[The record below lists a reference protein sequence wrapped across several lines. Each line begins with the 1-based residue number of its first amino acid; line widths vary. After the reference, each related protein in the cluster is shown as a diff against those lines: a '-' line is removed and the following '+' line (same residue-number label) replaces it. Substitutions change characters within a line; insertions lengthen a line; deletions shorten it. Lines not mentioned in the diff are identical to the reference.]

1 MVLLS
6 VLWSLIVPT
15 SAIAISSQNLH
26 RPEATVKN
34 GTLIGAYSSEYDQD
48 FFLGIPYA
56 QPPVGNLRYRHPQ
69 TINQTWTAKP
79 ATEYGAWCHSAPLS
93 LPGFSQKG
101 FTHKESEDCLSLNVV
116 RPSGV
121 GELNRLPV
129 LVWIHGGGL
138 QEGGSADQRYNMSF
152 LVQESVRMGT
162 PIIGVSFNYRL
173 SGFGFL
179 PGRAV
184 NESGVANLGLYDQRK
199 ALVWVQENIAAFGG
213 DPFRVTISGES
224 SGGISVGHHFLAFGG
239 RDDGLFS
246 SGIAE
251 SGGPLTPSA
260 LITLDQQDVYYDK
273 VLEHTNCTS
282 AADTLGCLRN
292 IPAQV
297 LKTAFQGVSYY
308 PVIDGAMIEGFPSLA
323 LKEGRF
329 IKRPLLTGSNTNEGT
344 AFSIPAGLRVDNA
357 TDFSTFATA
366 FDTGH
371 ALSQKTISELATMYI
386 NDLSSQEIQRDLGSV
401 SPSPGPAYGSLWGRA
416 TLYLGDS
423 MFHAGRRYAT
433 EMWRKHKV
441 PSYSYRFDTVP
452 NGIDPNILGA
462 THFQEIPFVF
472 RNLGNQG
479 YTVKPLSSNSTAL
492 SQEYHDLAILM
503 SRMWISFAVT
513 QSPNSHRV
521 SDFNLTWPVYG
532 LDARNIVFRLG
543 DIHLERDSSRKNAI
557 ERIIRAFEEY
567 KI

>member
-1 MVLLS
+1 MKVLFSILP
-6 VLWSLIVPT
+6 SLFV
-15 SAIAISSQNLH
+15 SASALAVSCQDA
-26 RPEATVKN
+26 PPQVTVKN

-48 FFLGIPYA
+48 FFLGVPYA
-56 QPPVGNLRYRHPQ
+56 QPPVESLRYHHPQ
-69 TINQTWTAKP
+69 TINQSWTVKL
-79 ATEYGAWCHSAPLS
+79 ATEYGAWCHSAPLT
-93 LPGFSQKG
+93 LPGFSQEG
-101 FTHKESEDCLSLNVV
+101 ITHEESEDCLTLNVV

-121 GELNRLPV
+121 DKSNKLPV

-184 NESGVANLGLYDQRK
+184 NESGIANLGLYDQRK
-199 ALVWVQENIAAFGG
+199 ALFWVQENIAAFGG
-213 DPFRVTISGES
+213 DPSRVTISGES

-239 RDDGLFS
+239 RDEGLFS
-246 SGIAE
+246 GGIAE

-260 LITLDQQDVYYDK
+260 LISLDQQDVFYQK

-282 AADTLGCLRN
+282 ASDTLGCLRTV
-292 IPAQV
+292 PAEV

-308 PVIDGAMIEGFPSLA
+308 PVIDGAMIEGLPSLS
-323 LKEGRF
+323 LREGRF

-344 AFSIPAGLRVDNA
+344 AFSIAAGLKVDNA
-357 TDFSTFATA
+357 TDFATFAAA

-371 ALSQKTISELATMYI
+371 ALSQKTISELATMY
-386 NDLSSQEIQRDLGSV
+386 LTELTAQETQRGLGSV
-401 SPSPGPAYGSLWGRA
+401 SPSPDPSYGSLWGRA

-433 EMWRKHKV
+433 EIWRAYGV
-441 PSYSYRFDTVP
+441 PSYSYRFDAVP
-452 NGIDPNILGA
+452 NGIDPMILGA
-462 THFQEIPFVF
+462 AHFQEIPFVF
-472 RNLGNQG
+472 RNLNNVG
-479 YTVKPLSSNSTAL
+479 YVVKPLFADSTELSHEYRAL
-492 SQEYHDLAILM
+492 ATLM

-513 QSPNSHRV
+513 QSPNSHKGKLTPAQSSS
-521 SDFNLTWPVYG
+521 SDEV
-532 LDARNIVFRLG
+532 
-543 DIHLERDSSRKNAI
+543 EC
-557 ERIIRAFEEY
+557 
-567 KI
+567 